1 MMRFEQ
7 ILRRLSED
15 YPELEFRV
23 GERFKYRP
31 PRTVYYEQI
40 CEEAHGGGE
49 GEKKLEQICN
59 ETYVESSDGLKGL
72 CRANTRLEQ
81 NQCVLQ
87 LLHEVGHALAG
98 HRDYVADVGRL
109 KMEREAW
116 EQARELC
123 GKYNVEYD
131 EQFVENTLDTYRDWL
146 DRKSM
151 CKKCGLTRYQDARGR
166 YRCPGCESL

>member
-1 MMRFEQ
+1 MYKNMMRFEQ

-31 PRTVYYEQI
+31 ERTIYYEQI
-40 CEEAHGGGE
+40 CD
-49 GEKKLEQICN
+49 
-59 ETYVESSDGLKGL
+59 ETYVNMPASQKRSCGT
-72 CRANTRLEQ
+72 NTRLEQ

-123 GKYNVEYD
+123 EKYNVEYD
-131 EQFVENTLDTYRDWL
+131 AQFVENTLDTYRDWL

-151 CKKCGLTRYQDARGR
+151 CKKCGLTRYQDARGQ